1 MNFDAGLQLIEQ
13 RYRLMIIFAAK
24 ISENEQQIL
33 TWMVYHTD
41 AEKVAG
47 LADIIIDEALNRPV

>member
-1 MNFDAGLQLIEQ
+1 M
-13 RYRLMIIFAAK
+13 
-24 ISENEQQIL
+24 

-47 LADIIIDEALNRPV
+47 LADIIIDEALNRPIQVVKDMPNLRLTKVFSDAAVTWGDAASQ

>member
-1 MNFDAGLQLIEQ
+1 
-13 RYRLMIIFAAK
+13 MIIFAAK